1 MTESQKVKDELD
13 ICRINDTQTL
23 PSRRNNIRT
32 RRKPG
37 TEYNG
42 PGNTGLVTLSIR
54 WQGRRKDW
62 RHYYRDG
69 SLEIAIAI

>member
-1 MTESQKVKDELD
+1 MA

-23 PSRRNNIRT
+23 PSRRNNIMAG
-32 RRKPG
+32 RKTDVG
-37 TEYNG
+37 YNG

-69 SLEIAIAI
+69 LLGIAIPI